1 MSLNDLSINP
11 SQASPFHITFTGHLL
26 TPPFY
31 RELVGSLEITLDS
44 PFNDSLCPD
53 VYNGVANPTSS
64 SLTSDPK
71 RDNFASPP
79 SPNSQSR
86 QLISKQVTDPTS
98 DEAGAGAG
106 PGFQGGQDAKRAL
119 KNAAGVVE
127 AHPGILE
134 EVNIPPLSNE
144 EPGFDAPS
152 TQKTSTATSTL
163 SGGAKIAF
171 GTVTG
176 NQDTLEQGRQEY
188 YGEKH

>member
-1 MSLNDLSINP
+1 MEP
-11 SQASPFHITFTGHLL
+11 
-26 TPPFY
+26 
-31 RELVGSLEITLDS
+31 VGSSKIALDS
-44 PFNDSLCPD
+44 QFSNSLCPD
-53 VYNGVANPTSS
+53 VYDGVANPTSS

-71 RDNFASPP
+71 RDNF
-79 SPNSQSR
+79 
-86 QLISKQVTDPTS
+86 VTDPTS

-106 PGFQGGQDAKRAL
+106 PGFQGGKDAKRAL

-127 AHPGILE
+127 ARPGILE
-134 EVNIPPLSNE
+134 KANIAPLSNE
-144 EPGFDAPS
+144 EPEFGAPS
-152 TQKTSTATSTL
+152 TQTSTATSTL

>member
-11 SQASPFHITFTGHLL
+11 SQA
-26 TPPFY
+26 
-31 RELVGSLEITLDS
+31 
-44 PFNDSLCPD
+44 N

-71 RDNFASPP
+71 RDNF
-79 SPNSQSR
+79 
-86 QLISKQVTDPTS
+86 VTDPTS